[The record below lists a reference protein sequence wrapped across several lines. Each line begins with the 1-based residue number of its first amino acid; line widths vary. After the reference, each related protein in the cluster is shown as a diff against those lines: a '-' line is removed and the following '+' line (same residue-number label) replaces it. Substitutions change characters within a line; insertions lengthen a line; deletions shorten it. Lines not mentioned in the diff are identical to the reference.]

1 VVLRV
6 ESSEERFVEV
16 WQTILVSLVILLA
29 SAVLLTSHVHTW
41 KTLQAEPL
49 EPEDREY
56 RRRQFRRRMQCS
68 SMLGLLA
75 VAIVVGRLLMDARR
89 LPLVIFVYW
98 SAVVLVVLWIGL
110 LAVVDMLATKRHFAR
125 LRQHCLIEQA
135 KLQAE
140 LRRRQGNGHAGPSR
154 RPRKVE

>member
-1 VVLRV
+1 MDLL
-6 ESSEERFVEV
+6 
-16 WQTILVSLVILLA
+16 QTIVVSLVILLG
-29 SAVLLTSHVHTW
+29 SAVLLSSHVHTW
-41 KTLQAEPL
+41 RAVQAEPL
-49 EPEDREY
+49 EPEERDY
-56 RRRQFRRRMQCS
+56 RRRQYRRRMQCS

-75 VAIVVGRLLMDARR
+75 VAIVVGRLLIDIFRS
-89 LPLVIFVYW
+89 LPLVVFVYW

-110 LAVVDMLATKRHFAR
+110 LAVVDMVATKRHFVR
-125 LRQHCLIEQA
+125 LRDHCLIEQA

>member
-1 VVLRV
+1 MVGKDF
-6 ESSEERFVEV
+6 FVDI
-16 WQTILVSLVILLA
+16 WQTVVISLVILLA
-29 SAVLLTSHVHTW
+29 STVLLISHVRTW
-41 KTLQAEPL
+41 RAMQAEPL

-75 VAIVVGRLLMDARR
+75 VAIAVGRLLMVARV

-98 SAVVLVVLWIGL
+98 SAVVLVVFWIGL

-125 LRQHCLIEQA
+125 LRHHCLIEQA

-140 LRRRQGNGHAGPSR
+140 LRRRQGNGHAGPSHR
-154 RPRKVE
+154 QRKLE

>member
-1 VVLRV
+1 MLKEV
-6 ESSEERFVEV
+6 FVDV
-16 WQTILVSLVILLA
+16 WQSVAISVVILLA
-29 SAVLLTSHVHTW
+29 AAALLVSHVRAW
-41 KTLQAEPL
+41 KAFQAEPL

-75 VAIVVGRLLMDARR
+75 IAIVVGRLIMLIPAPP
-89 LPLVIFVYW
+89 LPVFVYW

-110 LAVVDMLATKRHFAR
+110 LAVVDMIATKHHFAR
-125 LRQHCLIEQA
+125 VRDHCLIEQA

-140 LRRRQGNGHAGPSR
+140 LRRLQGNGHNGCGHR
-154 RPRKVE
+154 QRKV